1 MPRQRAA
8 RQAPRAAVLTT
19 ILAVLYLLAFG
30 AGLALP
36 REQGWTVVSG
46 AAIVPQWLLGDLQ
59 RPAELDLVPLWLTPL
74 SAVFIQPGFV
84 LLSFNLFWIVA
95 LGPRLERTLGSARL
109 AILLLL
115 CAYGS
120 AFFQAISI
128 RDTTAIVGA
137 GGVAGSMMGAFLML
151 HPKRLLRLRVAGL
164 LTLPLPAILLIVS
177 CFSLD
182 LMLALRDI
190 AGGKPLEVAY
200 PLHLAGFLLGA
211 GTAAVLRPA
220 GMPLFDK
227 GKAWFSLDEWD
238 EDAAAAGKRT
248 LAVLAA
254 PVLAGIY
261 IAIAAAAIAS
271 GRF

>member
-1 MPRQRAA
+1 MPRERTA
-8 RQAPRAAVLTT
+8 RQAPRAAVLT
-19 ILAVLYLLAFG
+19 ISLVLVYLIAFG

-36 REQGWTVVSG
+36 REQGWTVVNG
-46 AAIVPQWLLGDLQ
+46 AAIVPQWLLGDLP

-95 LGPRLERTLGSARL
+95 LGSRLERTLGPARL

-190 AGGKPLEVAY
+190 AGGKPLEVAH
-200 PLHLAGFLLGA
+200 PLHLAGFLLGT